1 MKKLVFILQKEKNKD
16 KKGSWS
22 VQFDNK
28 QQYFRILINAFIL
41 LKTSWQEIDRTW
53 SHCRTKQT
61 SQLMLHQEQKHKIK
75 SLQNQKPHTNQ
86 KESPKTSV
94 RRISTQLD
102 FKILTWILN

>member
-1 MKKLVFILQKEKNKD
+1 
-16 KKGSWS
+16 
-22 VQFDNK
+22 
-28 QQYFRILINAFIL
+28 
-41 LKTSWQEIDRTW
+41 
-53 SHCRTKQT
+53 
-61 SQLMLHQEQKHKIK
+61 MLHQEQKHKIK